1 MHNVVLN
8 DKATISTK
16 VTDARGFLRVKAI
29 FSKVGIQRYTAK
41 ELGLQGRPPGDILRI
56 LRPTEEVFAQDSLD
70 SFENAPVTDD
80 HPNEN
85 VTAANSRKYVIG
97 TAVGKRYKADEEHTG
112 GEILIQDAEA
122 IAKIE
127 NGKVELSD
135 GYACE
140 IVMTPGLW
148 KGQPYDGVKKN
159 IRGNHIALVG
169 AGRCGGACRLLDAEM
184 CEECSSGTKE
194 APCNCHGGEN
204 DMSTGGQ
211 ASPQLVPRVV
221 DGITVEVT
229 AQGAQVIDKL
239 QAQLADANTKAENA
253 TAALAKANTDHAS
266 ALEAKDG
273 EIAGLTAQLSD
284 AALDQR
290 ATERGDLIATVG
302 KIMGADYQ
310 STGKTNIQL
319 MTDAL
324 TKVYGVE
331 AVKDRNEDY
340 LKGLFVTVKAQ
351 ASKGD
356 DSIRREVS
364 DSLGD
369 LRRQHDDRG
378 TRDIRDSRGAPQG
391 RAAYLQRLQTG
402 RRDPSQQGH

>member
-1 MHNVVLN
+1 MHNVILN

-16 VTDARGFLRVKAI
+16 VLDSRGFLRVKAV

-56 LRPTEEVFAQDSLD
+56 FRPSEEVFAQDSLD
-70 SFENAPVTDD
+70 SFENAPITDD

-97 TAVGKRYKADEEHTG
+97 TAVGKRVKVDDEHTG
-112 GEILIQDAEA
+112 GEILIQDAAA

-127 NGKVELSD
+127 NGKAELSD

-140 IVMTPGLW
+140 IDLTPGTW
-148 KGQPYDGVKKN
+148 KGQPYDGFKKN

-169 AGRCGGACRLLDAEM
+169 AGRCGGACRILDAEM
-184 CEECSSGTKE
+184 CEECSAGTNE

-211 ASPQLVPRVV
+211 ASPQLVPRIV
-221 DGITVEVT
+221 DGLTIQTTEH
-229 AQGAQVIDKL
+229 GAQVIDKL
-239 QAQLADANTKAENA
+239 QAQLADAKTKAETAETALA
-253 TAALAKANTDHAS
+253 TATTEHAAALA
-266 ALEAKDG
+266 AKDG

-284 AALDQR
+284 AALDTR
-290 ATERGDLIATVG
+290 ATERGDLIASVS

-310 STGKTNIQL
+310 PTGKTNIQL

-351 ASKGD
+351 AAKGD
-356 DSIRREVS
+356 DTIRREVS

-369 LRRQHDDRG
+369 LRRQHEDRG
-378 TRDIRDSRGAPQG
+378 VRTLRDSRGAPQG

>member
-16 VTDARGFLRVKAI
+16 VTDARGFLRVSAV

-56 LRPTEEVFAQDSLD
+56 FRPPEEVFAQDSLD

-80 HPNEN
+80 HPSEN
-85 VTAANSRKYVIG
+85 VTASNSRKYVIG
-97 TAVGKRYKADEEHTG
+97 TAVGKRQKLDDEHTG

-122 IAKIE
+122 IAKID

-135 GYACE
+135 GYSCE
-140 IVMTPGLW
+140 IVLMPGLW
-148 KGQPYDGVKKN
+148 KGQAYDGFKKN

-184 CEECSSGTKE
+184 CEECSSGAKE
-194 APCNCHGGEN
+194 APYNCHGGEN

-229 AQGAQVIDKL
+229 TQGAQVIDKL
-239 QAQLADANTKAENA
+239 QAQLADAKTKAE
-253 TAALAKANTDHAS
+253 TAETALAAANTAHTA

-284 AALDQR
+284 DALDQR

-310 STGKTNIQL
+310 PTGKTNVQL
-319 MTDAL
+319 MRDAL
-324 TKVYGVE
+324 TKVYGAE
-331 AVKDRNEDY
+331 AVKDRSDDY
-340 LKGLFVTVKAQ
+340 LKGQFATIKAQ

-356 DSIRREVS
+356 DSVRKTVG

-369 LRRQHDDRG
+369 FRRQQEDQG
-378 TRDIRDSRGAPQG
+378 SRDIRDSRGAPQG